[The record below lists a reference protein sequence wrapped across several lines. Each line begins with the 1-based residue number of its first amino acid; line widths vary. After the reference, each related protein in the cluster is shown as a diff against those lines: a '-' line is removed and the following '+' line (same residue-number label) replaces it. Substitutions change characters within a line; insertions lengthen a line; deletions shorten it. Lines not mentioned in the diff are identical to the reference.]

1 METDRYISRFS
12 SDGKVVNRMFRK
24 GDKEG
29 EEDVTGSP
37 LLAYYTIDGQIP
49 EVPEPATET

>member
-1 METDRYISRFS
+1 
-12 SDGKVVNRMFRK
+12 MFRK

-37 LLAYYTIDGQIP
+37 ASAYYTIDGQIP
-49 EVPEPATET
+49 EVSEPATETKEEPQ